1 MGSSSTRTTRRRT
14 SSGNNKRSLAR
25 PLSSPPRFICA
36 GSDAVALTMAR
47 RHVGAERYRRSIHHL
62 YPAKAGRRPRSGAS
76 LSGTPQRRLTDTTV
90 LPHALQVND
99 RSLISLKNRRQRP
112 ELMPGP
118 LSSLSETVRR
128 GVRIKECQPDQRTGR
143 FRAEFLNKDLSSFA
157 VGSSLQA
164 PPLFAARRSEP
175 LRPEIGNRSSR
186 PWPPRR
192 SRRWSLLAGS
202 RSSFRRAP

>member
-36 GSDAVALTMAR
+36 GSDAVALTMASR
-47 RHVGAERYRRSIHHL
+47 RVCAEHYRRSSHHL
-62 YPAKAGRRPRSGAS
+62 YPAKTGRPRSGAS
-76 LSGTPQRRLTDTTV
+76 LSGTLQGRLTGTTV
-90 LPHALQVND
+90 PPRALQVNA

-157 VGSSLQA
+157 AGSSLQA